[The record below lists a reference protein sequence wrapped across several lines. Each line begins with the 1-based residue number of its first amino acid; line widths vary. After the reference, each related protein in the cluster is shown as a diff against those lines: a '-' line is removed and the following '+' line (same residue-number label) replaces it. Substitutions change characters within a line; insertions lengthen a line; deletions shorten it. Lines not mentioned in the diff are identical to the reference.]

1 MKENILI
8 EKSIDF
14 GARIVKLHRY
24 LLKTEHESVLSKQIL
39 RSGTS
44 IGANINEAQ
53 YGNSKA
59 DFIAKLHIALKETAE
74 TEYWL
79 YTLKKSDYP
88 DENMASSL
96 LKDFPEI
103 KKILIAS
110 INTAK
115 EKMIAGVRVRQR
127 YTQIIF
133 CTLLTAANIHKKL
146 RSVLCRTLFFVQ
158 EIIIY
163 RVIMHTR
170 HCSYSIFRIRDF
182 SGHKQRN
189 REKG

>member
-14 GARIVKLHRY
+14 ASRIIRLCKY
-24 LLKTEHESVLSKQIL
+24 LEENKEHVLSKQII

-59 DFIAKLHIALKETAE
+59 DFVAKLHISLKETAE

-79 YTLKKSDYP
+79 RLLAKSEYID
-88 DENMASSL
+88 DKMFKSL
-96 LKDFPEI
+96 LYDCLEI
-103 KKILIAS
+103 KKLLIAS

-115 EKMIAGVRVRQR
+115 D
-127 YTQIIF
+127 
-133 CTLLTAANIHKKL
+133 NN
-146 RSVLCRTLFFVQ
+146 
-158 EIIIY
+158 
-163 RVIMHTR
+163 R
-170 HCSYSIFRIRDF
+170 H
-182 SGHKQRN
+182 
-189 REKG
+189 

>member
-1 MKENILI
+1 MLVQPLSAIILSVMKMKENILI

-24 LLKTEHESVLSKQIL
+24 LVKEKHETVLSKQIL

-53 YGNSKA
+53 YGSSKA

-79 YTLKKSDYP
+79 HILKKSDYL
-88 DENMASSL
+88 DEMMAVSMLS
-96 LKDFPEI
+96 DCIEI
-103 KKILIAS
+103 KRILIAS

-115 EKMIAGVRVRQR
+115 ESK
-127 YTQIIF
+127 
-133 CTLLTAANIHKKL
+133 
-146 RSVLCRTLFFVQ
+146 
-158 EIIIY
+158 
-163 RVIMHTR
+163 
-170 HCSYSIFRIRDF
+170 
-182 SGHKQRN
+182 
-189 REKG
+189 

>member
-1 MKENILI
+1 MISMVINMKENVLI

-24 LLKTEHESVLSKQIL
+24 LVKMKHEGILSKQIL

-79 YTLKKSDYP
+79 HILEKSEYLDAP
-88 DENMASSL
+88 MAASML
-96 LKDFPEI
+96 RDCLEI
-103 KKILIAS
+103 KRILIAS

-115 EKMIAGVRVRQR
+115 EN
-127 YTQIIF
+127 T
-133 CTLLTAANIHKKL
+133 
-146 RSVLCRTLFFVQ
+146 
-158 EIIIY
+158 
-163 RVIMHTR
+163 
-170 HCSYSIFRIRDF
+170 
-182 SGHKQRN
+182 
-189 REKG
+189 

>member
-24 LLKTEHESVLSKQIL
+24 LVKTQHESVLSKQIL

-59 DFIAKLHIALKETAE
+59 DFIVKLHIALKETAE

-79 YTLKKSDYP
+79 HVLQKSDYL
-88 DENMASSL
+88 DKKMADSL
-96 LKDFPEI
+96 LCDCIEI
-103 KKILIAS
+103 KRILIAS

-115 EKMIAGVRVRQR
+115 E
-127 YTQIIF
+127 
-133 CTLLTAANIHKKL
+133 
-146 RSVLCRTLFFVQ
+146 S
-158 EIIIY
+158 
-163 RVIMHTR
+163 
-170 HCSYSIFRIRDF
+170 
-182 SGHKQRN
+182 
-189 REKG
+189 